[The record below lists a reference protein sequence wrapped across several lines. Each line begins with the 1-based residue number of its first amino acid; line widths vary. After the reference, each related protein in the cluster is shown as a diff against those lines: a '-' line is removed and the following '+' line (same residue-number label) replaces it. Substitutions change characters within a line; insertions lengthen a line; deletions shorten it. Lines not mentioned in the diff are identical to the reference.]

1 MNRITVCLIIVF
13 GGLLLLSASDEAG
26 AQSSSKVDPSL
37 ARVGQAKLLS
47 QVTEIFL
54 NRCSECHSEDDAR
67 PKGDFGF
74 VMDLSKL
81 AKSDM
86 IVPGNPEASELY
98 DLIDFGD
105 MPPEESDYAPMLD
118 REKQAVYN
126 WIKAGAFAIA
136 SDQDPS
142 MPLVSV
148 MDSSESEA
156 VTPEKKPRKPLY
168 YLLGKLH
175 PFVIHFPI
183 ALIFAAGVAELL
195 SLPQRRTGMTSAVT
209 FCLLLG
215 SAGAVVAAM
224 TGWIFAMEQGYAV
237 AFNTET
243 HSMHRWLGVACA
255 LLAPMLLWV
264 DLLSGKDRRF
274 VRVCLVTVIVVVLA
288 TGHFGGMLI
297 YGEDF
302 FSL

>member
-1 MNRITVCLIIVF
+1 MSRITVCFMIVF
-13 GGLLLLSASDEAG
+13 CGLFLLSASGEAG
-26 AQSSSKVDPSL
+26 AQPAGKVDPSL
-37 ARVGQAKLLS
+37 ARVQQVKLLS

-54 NRCSECHSEDDAR
+54 NRCSECHSEDDAK

-74 VMDLSKL
+74 VMNLSKL
-81 AKSDM
+81 AKSDL
-86 IVPGNPEASELY
+86 IVSGNPEISELY
-98 DLIDFGD
+98 ERVDFGD
-105 MPPEESDYAPMLD
+105 MPPEESDFAPMPD
-118 REKQAVYN
+118 REKKAIYN
-126 WIKAGAFAIA
+126 WIKAGAFAIV
-136 SDQDPS
+136 SDQGSSVPQ
-142 MPLVSV
+142 VSV
-148 MDSSESEA
+148 MNSSESDE
-156 VTPEKKPRKPLY
+156 VTPAYKPRKPLY

-215 SAGAVVAAM
+215 SAGAVLAAM
-224 TGWIFAMEQGYAV
+224 TGWIFAMDQGYAM

-243 HSMHRWLGVACA
+243 HSLHRWLGVACA
-255 LLAPMLLWV
+255 LLSPMLLWV

-274 VRVCLVTVIVVVLA
+274 VRFCLITVIVIVLA
-288 TGHFGGMLI
+288 AGHFGGMLI
-297 YGEDF
+297 YGEDL